1 MTSYWGNHIHLSI
14 FGESHGAAIGAV
26 IDGLPSGYAI
36 DEAKIAREMDRRSS
50 RGKNLATPRKEADRV
65 EIVSGFFNGKT
76 TGTPLTGIIR
86 NGNTRSSD
94 YEKTKMK
101 MRPGHADYTAFL
113 RYGGF
118 QDYRGGGHFSG
129 RLTAPMVFAGA
140 VARQILKQKKP
151 DVCIGSRIV
160 RIGKIEDKTVL
171 APKDY
176 AALHDEELD
185 FPVADHDL
193 AEKMR
198 QEIVEARAQKDS
210 VGGIVEG
217 YILKAPG
224 GLGSPIFDNVESRL
238 SSLLFSIPAVKGV
251 AFGSGF
257 EMSSMRGSEAN
268 DVFRVDASDQI
279 VTETNHNGGIN
290 GGITNGMPIVFQAAF
305 KPTPSI
311 AQPQKTVDLEKH
323 ENTELSIVG
332 RHDPCIVLRALPVV
346 ESAAALCLLD
356 LMTEAGGYRE

>member
-1 MTSYWGNHIHLSI
+1 MTSCWGKHVHLSI

-26 IDGLPSGYAI
+26 IDGLPSGFDL
-36 DEAKIAREMDRRSS
+36 DEDQIAHEMDRRSS
-50 RGKNLATPRKEADRV
+50 RGKDLATPRKEADRV
-65 EIVSGFFNGKT
+65 EIVSGYFDGKT

-86 NGNTRSSD
+86 NGNTRSAD
-94 YEKTKMK
+94 YARTKMK

-140 VARQILKQKKP
+140 VAKQILRQKKT
-151 DVCIGSRIV
+151 DICIGSRIV
-160 RIGKIEDKTVL
+160 RIGQVEDQTVL
-171 APKDY
+171 SPEDY
-176 AALHDEELD
+176 AKLRFKEPD
-185 FPVADHDL
+185 FPVADADL
-193 AEKMR
+193 IDGMR
-198 QEIVEARAQKDS
+198 QEIVEARAQRDS

-217 YILKAPG
+217 YILGAPG

-238 SSLLFSIPAVKGV
+238 SSFLFSIPAVKGV

-257 EMSSMRGSEAN
+257 SMSSMRGSEAN
-268 DVFRVDASDQI
+268 DAFRVDENGQI
-279 VTETNHNGGIN
+279 VTATNHNGGIN
-290 GGITNGMPIVFQAAF
+290 GGITNGMPIVFRAAF

-311 AQPQKTVDLEKH
+311 AQPQQTVDLEKH

-346 ESAAALCLLD
+346 ESAAAFCLLD
-356 LMTEAGGYRE
+356 LMIEAGGYRE

>member
-26 IDGLPSGYAI
+26 LDGLPSGYEI
-36 DEAKIAREMDRRSS
+36 DEEKIVREMDRRSS
-50 RGKNLATPRKEADRV
+50 RGKNLATPRKEADQV
-65 EIVSGFFNGKT
+65 EVVSGYFNGRT

-86 NGNTRSSD
+86 NGNTRSKD

-140 VARQILKQKKP
+140 VARQIVQQKKP
-151 DVCIGSRIV
+151 DVMVGSRIV
-160 RIGKIEDKTVL
+160 RIGQIEDKTVL
-171 APKDY
+171 SPKDY
-176 AALHDEELD
+176 AGLRFEEPD
-185 FPVADHDL
+185 FPVADSNL
-193 AEKMR
+193 TEKMR

-217 YILKAPG
+217 YILNVPG

-257 EMSSMRGSEAN
+257 EMSGMRGSEAN
-268 DVFRVDASDQI
+268 DAFRVDEAGQI
-279 VTETNHNGGIN
+279 VTATNHNGGIN
-290 GGITNGMPIVFQAAF
+290 GGITNGMPIVFRVAF

-311 AQPQKTVDLEKH
+311 AKQQQTVDLEKH
-323 ENTELSIVG
+323 ENTALSIVG

-356 LMTEAGGYRE
+356 LMMEADGYRE